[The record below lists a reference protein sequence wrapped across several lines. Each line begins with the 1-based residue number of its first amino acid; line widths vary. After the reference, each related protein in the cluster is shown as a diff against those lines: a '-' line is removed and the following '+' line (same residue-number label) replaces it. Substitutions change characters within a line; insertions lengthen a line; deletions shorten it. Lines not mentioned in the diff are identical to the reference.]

1 MLAVIGAA
9 IAPGIA
15 ILSYFYLRDNLEP
28 EPISLV
34 TRSFLFGVL
43 LVFPVMV
50 LQYIMQNEWNWQN
63 GLFASI
69 FQSAVVEEFFK
80 WMVIYFAVYKHVE
93 FDEPYDGI
101 VYAVAV
107 SLGFA
112 TLENLFY
119 LVLNGVDIAFW
130 RALLPVSGHALF
142 GVWMGFYL
150 GKAKFSGAHRLEL
163 RRLWMSLCL
172 PICLHALYN
181 AIFLTTEYW
190 FWLIVPFMLLLWW
203 QALKKVKRAHD
214 FGSKTLTSRPQ

>member
-28 EPISLV
+28 EPISMV
-34 TRSFLFGVL
+34 IRTFIFGVL

-50 LQYIMQNEWNWQN
+50 LQHIMQTEWNWRSE
-63 GLFASI
+63 LFASI

-80 WMVIYFAVYKHVE
+80 WMVLYFTVYKHVE

-112 TLENLFY
+112 TLENFIY
-119 LVLNGVDIAFW
+119 LIINGVDIAFW
-130 RALLPVSGHALF
+130 RAFCPFPVTRCSACGW
-142 GVWMGFYL
+142 G
-150 GKAKFSGAHRLEL
+150 
-163 RRLWMSLCL
+163 
-172 PICLHALYN
+172 I
-181 AIFLTTEYW
+181 I
-190 FWLIVPFMLLLWW
+190 
-203 QALKKVKRAHD
+203 
-214 FGSKTLTSRPQ
+214 